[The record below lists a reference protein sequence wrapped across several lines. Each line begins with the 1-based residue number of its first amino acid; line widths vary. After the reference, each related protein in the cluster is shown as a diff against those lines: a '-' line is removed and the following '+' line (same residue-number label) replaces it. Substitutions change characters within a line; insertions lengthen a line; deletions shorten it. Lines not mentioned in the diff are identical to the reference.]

1 MTELE
6 ARLGAV
12 RVGTVYRH
20 ASASGERISFRY
32 ADEWLTHDGCF
43 AIDPELFL
51 DTRTTSPSRGG
62 LFGAFTDCAPDRWG
76 RQLMQR
82 RERRAAKAER
92 RAVHTLSEL
101 DYLLGVSDVS
111 RAGALRFASD
121 GHYVAAGTDV
131 PPLVQ
136 LGALL
141 GAADRV
147 ARDEESAEDMALLF
161 APGSS
166 LGGARPKASVL
177 DQHGRLSIAKL
188 PREGDEHSIERWEWV
203 ALTLAKNAGIE
214 VPEVELLTIGG
225 QEILLTRR
233 FDRHGD
239 ARIHYASALTLLGL
253 RDGDRASYPEI
264 AEILQREGSRPQ
276 HDCVEL
282 FRRMVLNIAIAN
294 VDDHLRNHG
303 FLRERSGWTLSPA
316 FDLNPVPADVRPRV
330 LTTYVTPDEGTGSL
344 DAARESA
351 SYFGLALKQAD
362 VIIDEVLSVL
372 RSWRKIARR
381 AGASAKECDRM
392 ESAFLSSRHS

>member
-6 ARLGAV
+6 AHLGAV
-12 RVGTVYRH
+12 HVGTIYRH
-20 ASASGERISFRY
+20 PSASGERISFRY
-32 ADEWLTHDGCF
+32 ADAWLTHNGGF

-51 DTRTTSPSRGG
+51 DTRTTSPSRGA

-92 RAVHTLSEL
+92 RAVRTLSEL

-121 GHYVAAGTDV
+121 GHYVATSTAV

-141 GAADRV
+141 SAADRV

-177 DQHGRLSIAKL
+177 DQHGRLSIAKF
-188 PREGDEHSIERWEWV
+188 PREGDEYSVERWEWV
-203 ALTLAKNAGIE
+203 AFKLAQKAGIE
-214 VPEVELLTIGG
+214 VPDVELLTVAGRDV
-225 QEILLTRR
+225 LLTRR
-233 FDRHGD
+233 FDRRGD
-239 ARIHYASALTLLGL
+239 ARVHYASALTLLGL
-253 RDGDRASYPEI
+253 RDSDQASYPEI

-276 HDCVEL
+276 RDCAEL

-303 FLRERSGWTLSPA
+303 FLREHSGWTLSPA
-316 FDLNPVPADVRPRV
+316 FDLNPVPADIRPRV
-330 LTTYVTPDEGTGSL
+330 LSTHITPDDATGSL

-351 SYFGLALKQAD
+351 SYFGLAPKQANA
-362 VIIDEVLSVL
+362 IIAEVLSAL
-372 RSWRKIARR
+372 RQWRKIARS
-381 AGASAKECDRM
+381 ANASAKECDRM
-392 ESAFLSSRHS
+392 ESAFWCAPT